1 MWLLNKLSKIS
12 NPSLSFNKKSYE
24 DSKHQTQLSCCYD
37 IFKYL
42 VRKTTHQSIKRLSP
56 GEVGKRTILGSL
68 AGFAFLVC
76 FYLFVRR
83 QSANDVVLMG
93 VIF

>member
-56 GEVGKRTILGSL
+56 GEVGKRSILGSL
-68 AGFAFLVC
+68 AGFALPGMHFLGVFLSVC
-76 FYLFVRR
+76 EE
-83 QSANDVVLMG
+83 AVLMML
-93 VIF
+93 F